1 MPVICVAGRRSWD
14 LDLDKREQQWAA
26 WLLAGM
32 AGDAEAYRRFL
43 EAVTPYLRSVA
54 IRRCTTLGAS
64 RSDAEDIVQD
74 VLLAVHLK
82 RGTWDSARPIGPWLT
97 AIVRNKVI
105 DVSRRR
111 GRRIDVP
118 IDDVVNSL
126 AMPEASADPDV
137 KLLGRL
143 LSQLKDNQRRIVT
156 AISLEGA
163 TVREAAERFK
173 MSEGAVRVALHRA
186 LQSLAA
192 LYRKGER

>member
-1 MPVICVAGRRSWD
+1 MCCLSNGRQSGD
-14 LDLDKREQQWAA
+14 GVDSQAREQQWAA
-26 WLLAGM
+26 WLQAGIG
-32 AGDAEAYRRFL
+32 GDAEAYRHFL
-43 EAVTPYLRSVA
+43 AAITPYLRSVA

-82 RGTWDSARPIGPWLT
+82 RGTWDPARPIGPWLA

-105 DVSRRR
+105 DGFRRR

-118 IDDVVNSL
+118 IDTL
-126 AMPEASADPDV
+126 ATPETTPDPDV
-137 KLLGRL
+137 KLLGQLMAR
-143 LSQLKDNQRRIVT
+143 LKDNQRGIVT

-163 TVREAAERFK
+163 SVRQAAERFN

-186 LQSLAA
+186 LKSLAA
-192 LYRKGER
+192 LYRKGSAE

>member
-1 MPVICVAGRRSWD
+1 MLLGAGGYD
-14 LDLDKREQQWAA
+14 LDLDTREQQWAA
-26 WLLAGM
+26 WLLAGT
-32 AGDAEAYRRFL
+32 AGDADAYRRFL
-43 EAVTPYLRSVA
+43 DAVTPYLRSVA
-54 IRRCTTLGAS
+54 IRRCATLGAS

-82 RGTWDSARPIGPWLT
+82 RGTWDSARPIGPWLA

-105 DVSRRR
+105 DAFRRR

-118 IDDVVNSL
+118 IDDVINSL
-126 AMPEASADPDV
+126 ATPEATADPDV

-143 LSQLKDNQRRIVT
+143 LSQLKDNQREIVT

-163 TVREAAERFK
+163 SVRQAAERFK

-186 LQSLAA
+186 LRSLAA
-192 LYRKGER
+192 LYRKGEG